1 MPTHSQRLRQ
11 KIELMMP
18 RMRDAAGRVWNH
30 PNFREV
36 FPEFMF
42 TIHSIIRATH
52 PSMKA
57 AAACAQARAANDPV
71 AAAMARYLFEH
82 ADEEKGHDEWALA
95 DLEVLGMPA
104 EEVSR
109 RIPSP
114 TVATLVGSQYYWMN
128 HFHPVAY
135 LSYIAVSEAPPSI
148 DYLEEKV
155 RTSGLPRE
163 AFRTWFYHGQ
173 LDHGHVQEFD
183 ELVDSLPLNE
193 WHHSILGVNAFHSA
207 ELQARAFEEV
217 AEQYEASRAMT
228 ASPR

>member
-1 MPTHSQRLRQ
+1 
-11 KIELMMP
+11 
-18 RMRDAAGRVWNH
+18 MREAAGKVWNH

-52 PSMKA
+52 ASMKA
-57 AAACAQARAANDPV
+57 AAACAQACGATDPV

-82 ADEEKGHDEWALA
+82 ADEEKGHDAWALA

-104 EEVSR
+104 EEVRR
-109 RIPSP
+109 RIPSA
-114 TVATLVGSQYYWMN
+114 TVANLVGSQYYWMN

-148 DYLEEKV
+148 EYLEEKV
-155 RTSGLPRE
+155 RTSGLPRD
-163 AFRTWFYHGQ
+163 AFRTWFFHGQ
-173 LDHGHVQEFD
+173 LDHGHVRELD

-193 WHHSILGVNAFHSA
+193 WHHSILGMNVFYSA

-217 AEQYEASRAMT
+217 AEEFESSRSVMASR
-228 ASPR
+228 R